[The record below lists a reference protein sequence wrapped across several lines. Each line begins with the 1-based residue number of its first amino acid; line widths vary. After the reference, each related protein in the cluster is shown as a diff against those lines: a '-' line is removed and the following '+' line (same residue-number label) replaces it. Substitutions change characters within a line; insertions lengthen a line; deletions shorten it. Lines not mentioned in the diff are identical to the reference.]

1 VAFSSNFSAI
11 LALAGGGGGEDLA
24 GTLAIGNFTGGN
36 DLVFSASTGDGID
49 TENNGAGPGY
59 TLDLRGSDA
68 GGGVFT
74 GGDID
79 LTPGLGSGG
88 GANGVVNINGDL
100 VVTGSIVL
108 SNLITGAGNP
118 EGAVIATIGSIYQ
131 RTGGGAGNSVY
142 FKQANTGLNTGWVP
156 AGPHVRENF
165 TSVGV
170 ATFITSRAVF
180 DDPLTLGVGAL
191 LVYWNGLLQR
201 EGAANDYT
209 VVYGGA
215 SATITFNFPVIP
227 PPGDFITI
235 SYLPE

>member
-11 LALAGGGGGEDLA
+11 VALAGGGGGGEDLA
-24 GTLAIGNFTGGN
+24 ATLALGNSTGGN
-36 DLVFSASTGDGID
+36 DIIFSASTGDGID

-59 TLDLRGSDA
+59 TLDIQGSNA
-68 GGGVFT
+68 GGGVFV

-79 LTPGLGSGG
+79 LTPGLGAGG

-100 VVTGSIVL
+100 TVTGNLTL
-108 SNLITGAGNP
+108 SNLISGAGNP
-118 EGAVIATIGSIYQ
+118 EGAVVATRGAIYQ
-131 RTGGGAGNSVY
+131 RSGGGAGNSVY

-156 AGPHVRENF
+156 AGPLVTEEF

-180 DDPLTLGVGAL
+180 DDPVGLGVGAL

-215 SATITFNFPVIP
+215 SATITFLVIP
-227 PPGDFITI
+227 PGGDFITI
-235 SYLPE
+235 RYLPE